1 MITLITPIT
10 KKKIGFIIRTTAH
23 LTATVNVGRFTM
35 LWTEDSST
43 FFLFI
48 PTENTTMKTTAE
60 NMETTLART
69 FVAVDYSSLASLA
82 IGAESFITLLIR
94 LVGVGRVIVVN
105 VHSRHVSNACNMAP
119 LDYKCMGTKR
129 ADLPLT
135 WHAYFASLTAMYER
149 GKTRIYT
156 IRLSTNQYGGVF
168 FNFALQRSHSNER
181 TGPSY
186 RMHAW

>member
-1 MITLITPIT
+1 MITSIT

-35 LWTEDSST
+35 LGTKDSST

-48 PTENTTMKTTAE
+48 PTKNTTMKTTAE

-69 FVAVDYSSLASLA
+69 LVAVDYSSLTSFA
-82 IGAESFITLLIR
+82 IGTESFVTLFIR
-94 LVGVGRVIVVN
+94 LVGVGCVIVVH
-105 VHSRHVSNACNMAP
+105 VHPGHVGNACNMTP
-119 LDYKCMGTKR
+119 LDHKMHKNEYAG
-129 ADLPLT
+129 LPLT
-135 WHAYFASLTAMYER
+135 WHAYFASSSAMYER

-156 IRLSTNQYGGVF
+156 IKLYTNQYGGVF